1 MDDETPTTPE
11 DSEHDLADG
20 APSNVVHTD
29 FEPRA
34 TKTADSAEDALTELK
49 AMQISFEALSPL
61 AEEARRRAV
70 FWLIEALGLTD
81 LALTG
86 SNSSQPH
93 ENPSSYAPAS
103 VGKKTVSARDFMSQK
118 KPGSQVERIACLAYY
133 LAHHR
138 DTPHFK
144 ASDISALN
152 LEAAGQKF
160 GNLPR
165 DLDNADRQSGYVVSA
180 GQGAKQMTTRG
191 DAVVEALPDR
201 EAVKAALHEHPHRQ
215 KRSSGGKKSLP
226 DEKSDK

>member
-1 MDDETPTTPE
+1 
-11 DSEHDLADG
+11 
-20 APSNVVHTD
+20 
-29 FEPRA
+29 
-34 TKTADSAEDALTELK
+34 
-49 AMQISFEALSPL
+49 MQASFEALGPL
-61 AEEARRRAV
+61 TEEARRRAV
-70 FWLIEALGLTD
+70 SWLTEALGLTD

-86 SNSSQPH
+86 PNSNQPPR
-93 ENPSSYAPAS
+93 NPSSDAPAS
-103 VGKKTVSARDFMSQK
+103 AGKDTVSARDFMSRK

-144 ASDISALN
+144 AADISALN
-152 LEAAGQKF
+152 LEAAGQRF

-201 EAVKAALHEHPHRQ
+201 EAVKAALHEHPYRQ
-215 KRSSGGKKSLP
+215 KRSSGGKKSAAE
-226 DEKSDK
+226 EKTDQ

>member
-11 DSEHDLADG
+11 DSEHDFADG

-29 FEPRA
+29 FEPEE
-34 TKTADSAEDALTELK
+34 TKTADSAENGLAELK
-49 AMQISFEALSPL
+49 AMQTSFEALSPL
-61 AEEARRRAV
+61 AEEARRRALS
-70 FWLIEALGLTD
+70 WLIEALGLTD
-81 LALTG
+81 LAPTG
-86 SNSSQPH
+86 SNSNQPQ
-93 ENPSSYAPAS
+93 ENPRSDAPSGA
-103 VGKKTVSARDFMSQK
+103 GGTTVSARDFMSRK

-144 ASDISALN
+144 SSDISALN
-152 LEAAGQKF
+152 LEAAGQRF

-191 DAVVEALPDR
+191 EAVVEALPDR
-201 EAVKAALHEHPHRQ
+201 EAVKAALQEHPYRQ
-215 KRSSGGKKSLP
+215 KRSGGSKKSSP
-226 DEKSDK
+226 DEKGDK